1 MNTSSYMSTPIKNKK
16 YICHLTALTNLESIV
31 NRGLLPRNQLQEGQ
45 FVDTANHDILQG
57 RTQFHLGD
65 FVPFHF
71 DYHTA
76 YDTSVKKTH
85 RDIEFIYLCV
95 NRSNASKMG
104 FLVLPIHPT
113 STNAVSPL
121 PYDKGFDAI
130 DWNTMEMN
138 KGKCNDENYRNQVR
152 MAECIHKGTL
162 NISDIDFIICR
173 TDKIKNKIIGIFNK
187 YQLQNRPGIMVNAN
201 FFEDLN
207 L

>member
-1 MNTSSYMSTPIKNKK
+1 MSTPIKNKK
-16 YICHLTALTNLESIV
+16 YICHLTALSNLESIV
-31 NRGLLPRNQLQEGQ
+31 NQGLLPRNQLQKEQ

-95 NRSNASKMG
+95 NRSNASRMG

-113 STNAVSPL
+113 LPPL
-121 PYDKGFDAI
+121 PYDEGFDAI

-138 KGKCNDENYRNQVR
+138 NGECNDENYRTQVR
-152 MAECIHKGTL
+152 MAECIHEGTL

-173 TDKIKNKIIGIFNK
+173 TDKIKNEIIGIFNDC
-187 YQLQNRPGIMVNAN
+187 QLQNKPRIMVNAN
-201 FFEDLN
+201 FF
-207 L
+207 

>member
-1 MNTSSYMSTPIKNKK
+1 M
-16 YICHLTALTNLESIV
+16 
-31 NRGLLPRNQLQEGQ
+31 
-45 FVDTANHDILQG
+45 
-57 RTQFHLGD
+57 
-65 FVPFHF
+65 
-71 DYHTA
+71 
-76 YDTSVKKTH
+76 
-85 RDIEFIYLCV
+85 

>member
-1 MNTSSYMSTPIKNKK
+1 MSTPIKNKK
-16 YICHLTALTNLESIV
+16 YICHLTALRNLESIV

-76 YDTSVKKTH
+76 YDKSVKKTH

-138 KGKCNDENYRNQVR
+138 KGKCNDENYRTQVR
-152 MAECIHKGTL
+152 MAECIHEGTL

-173 TDKIKNKIIGIFNK
+173 TDKIKNKIIGIFNN